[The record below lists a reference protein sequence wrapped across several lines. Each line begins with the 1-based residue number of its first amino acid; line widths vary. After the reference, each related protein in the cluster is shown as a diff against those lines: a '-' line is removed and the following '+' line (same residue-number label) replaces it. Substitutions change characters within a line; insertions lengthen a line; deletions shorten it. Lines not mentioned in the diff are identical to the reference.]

1 MINFSV
7 SYYDEGVNKLKNL
20 KFRVLGDYYMNIGV
34 IGTGLMGSAIAHR
47 LIERGFQVFLYNR
60 TKARANELVKKG
72 AIQTKY
78 LSDLGRKCNFV
89 IISVTDGHAVKEI
102 LFAEN
107 GLASS
112 NNRKL
117 IVVDTSTVLPE
128 DSIYCA
134 NIMKKKGY
142 SMIQAP
148 IMGGPD
154 PTMKGDVISIVSGNK
169 KSIEKSKKILTSYS
183 KKIFSL
189 GNKDGAANFIK
200 LALNLNIA
208 LIAISLAE
216 SIVFVKKSKINPT
229 IFLEILNSTYFKTG
243 LSEIK
248 GPKMVRNN
256 FEPKF
261 FLKNMLKDVQL
272 LNDCARQNGTTLS
285 FASLAEQYF
294 RIASNRGYSELDYTG
309 ILKLFEEFNNMESQL

>member
-1 MINFSV
+1 MC
-7 SYYDEGVNKLKNL
+7 NKRVRILKNL
-20 KFRVLGDYYMNIGV
+20 KSRVLGDDYMNIGV
-34 IGTGLMGSAIAHR
+34 VGTGLMGSAIAHR
-47 LIERGFQVFLYNR
+47 LIERGFQTFLYNR
-60 TKARANELVKKG
+60 TKERAMALVKKG
-72 AIQTKY
+72 AIQTEY
-78 LSDLGRKCNFV
+78 PSDLGRKCDYV
-89 IISVTDGHAVKEI
+89 IISVTDGVALKEI
-102 LFAEN
+102 LFGKN
-107 GLASS
+107 GLVDSK
-112 NNRKL
+112 NGKL
-117 IVVDTSTVLPE
+117 IVIDTSTVLPE

-134 NIMKKKGY
+134 NLMKKKGY
-142 SMIQAP
+142 SIIQAP

-169 KSIEKSKKILTSYS
+169 KSIEKSKRILTSYS
-183 KKIFSL
+183 KKVFNL

-216 SIVFVKKSKINPT
+216 SIVFVNKSRIDPS

-248 GPKMVRNN
+248 GPKMVKNN

-272 LNDCARQNGTTLS
+272 LNDCARQNGITLS
-285 FASLAEQYF
+285 FASMAEQYF
-294 RIASNRGYSELDYTG
+294 RIASNKGYSELDYTG
-309 ILKLFEEFNNMESQL
+309 ILKLFGEFNNLKSYR

>member
-1 MINFSV
+1 
-7 SYYDEGVNKLKNL
+7 
-20 KFRVLGDYYMNIGV
+20 MNIGV

-60 TKARANELVKKG
+60 TRGRPKTLVKMG

-78 LSDLGRKCNFV
+78 PSELGRKCNFV
-89 IISVTDGHAVKEI
+89 IISVTDGYAVKEI
-102 LFAEN
+102 LFGEN
-107 GLASS
+107 GLVNC
-112 NNRKL
+112 NNGKL
-117 IVVDTSTVLPE
+117 LVVDTSTVLPE
-128 DSIYCA
+128 DSFYCA
-134 NIMKKKGY
+134 DLMKKKGY

-154 PTMKGDVISIVSGNK
+154 PTMKGDVISIVSGDK
-169 KSIEKSKKILTSYS
+169 KSIEKSKRILSGYS
-183 KKIFSL
+183 KKIFVL
-189 GNKDGAANFIK
+189 GSKDGTANFIK

-229 IFLEILNSTYFKTG
+229 IFLKILNSTYFKTG

-248 GPKMVRNN
+248 GPKMVKNN

-261 FLKNMLKDVQL
+261 FLKNMLKDVHL
-272 LNDCARQNGTTLS
+272 LNDCARQNGITLS

-309 ILKLFEEFNNMESQL
+309 ILKLFGEFNNLESYR

>member
-1 MINFSV
+1 
-7 SYYDEGVNKLKNL
+7 
-20 KFRVLGDYYMNIGV
+20 MNIGI

-47 LIERGFQVFLYNR
+47 LIEKGFQVFLYNR
-60 TKARANELVKKG
+60 TKGRATALVKMG
-72 AIQTKY
+72 AVQTDY
-78 LSDLGRKCNFV
+78 PSDLGRKCDYV
-89 IISVTDGHAVKEI
+89 IISVTDGNAVKEI
-102 LFAEN
+102 LFGEN
-107 GLASS
+107 GLVNSK
-112 NNRKL
+112 NRNL
-117 IVVDTSTVLPE
+117 VVIDTSTVLPA

-134 NIMKKKGY
+134 NLMKKKGY
-142 SMIQAP
+142 STIQAP

-154 PTMKGDVISIVSGNK
+154 PTRKGDVISIVSGNK
-169 KSIEKSKKILTSYS
+169 KSIEKSKRILTSYS

-189 GNKDGAANFIK
+189 GNKDGTANFIK

-216 SIVFVKKSKINPT
+216 SIVFVKKSKIDPT

-248 GPKMVRNN
+248 GPKMVKNN

-272 LNDCARQNGTTLS
+272 LNDCARQNEITLS

-294 RIASNRGYSELDYTG
+294 RIASNRGYSELDYTA
-309 ILKLFEEFNNMESQL
+309 ILRLFGEFNNLDSYR

>member
-1 MINFSV
+1 M
-7 SYYDEGVNKLKNL
+7 
-20 KFRVLGDYYMNIGV
+20 LGHDYMNIGI
-34 IGTGLMGSAIAHR
+34 IGTGLMGSAIADR
-47 LIERGFQVFLYNR
+47 LIEKGFHVFLYNR
-60 TKARANELVKKG
+60 TKGRATALVKMG
-72 AIQTKY
+72 AVQIEY
-78 LSDLGRKCNFV
+78 PSDLGRKCDYV
-89 IISVTDGHAVKEI
+89 IISVTDGNAVKEI
-102 LFAEN
+102 LFGEN

-112 NNRKL
+112 KNRNL
-117 IVVDTSTVLPE
+117 VVIDTSTVLPA

-134 NIMKKKGY
+134 NLMKKKGY
-142 SMIQAP
+142 SIIQAP

-154 PTMKGDVISIVSGNK
+154 PTRKGDVISIVSGNN
-169 KSIEKSKKILTSYS
+169 KSIEKSKRILTSYS

-216 SIVFVKKSKINPT
+216 SIVFVKKSKIDPT

-248 GPKMVRNN
+248 GPKMVKNN

-272 LNDCARQNGTTLS
+272 LNDCARQNEITLS
-285 FASLAEQYF
+285 FASLAELYF

-309 ILKLFEEFNNMESQL
+309 ILRLFGEFNNLDSYR

>member
-1 MINFSV
+1 
-7 SYYDEGVNKLKNL
+7 
-20 KFRVLGDYYMNIGV
+20 MNIGI

-47 LIERGFQVFLYNR
+47 LIEKGFQVFLYNR
-60 TKARANELVKKG
+60 TKGRATALVKMG
-72 AIQTKY
+72 AVQTDY
-78 LSDLGRKCNFV
+78 PSDLGRKCDYV
-89 IISVTDGHAVKEI
+89 IISVTDGNAVKEI
-102 LFAEN
+102 LFGEN
-107 GLASS
+107 GLVNSK
-112 NNRKL
+112 NRNL
-117 IVVDTSTVLPE
+117 VVIDTSTVLPA

-134 NIMKKKGY
+134 NLMKKKGY
-142 SMIQAP
+142 STIQAP

-154 PTMKGDVISIVSGNK
+154 PTKKGDVISIVSGNK
-169 KSIEKSKKILTSYS
+169 KSIEKSKRILASYS

-189 GNKDGAANFIK
+189 GNKDGTANFIK

-216 SIVFVKKSKINPT
+216 SIVFVKKSKIDPT

-248 GPKMVRNN
+248 GPKMVKNN

-272 LNDCARQNGTTLS
+272 LNDCARQNEITLS

-294 RIASNRGYSELDYTG
+294 RIASNRGYSELDYTA
-309 ILKLFEEFNNMESQL
+309 ILRLFGEFNNLDSYR